1 MEKNHLV
8 NRFKYGL
15 MFFFIFLF
23 NINVFSQEI
32 SGTVTGEGNPLPGAS
47 VVNLSNGV
55 GVTSDFDGNY
65 TLTGVNQGDEIEF
78 SYIGFDSQKIIFSGQ
93 LQLNVNLLESTTEL
107 DEVVVVG
114 YGTQIQQNLSSS
126 ISKVNAED
134 IQGTALP
141 SFEQALQGRA
151 AGVQVT
157 TGSGMSSSQTKI
169 RIRGANSVVA
179 SSEPLFV
186 VDGIIV
192 ESGGVSDRSNGIGF
206 MDDGGGNLLASINP
220 NDIKSVE
227 ILKDAAATAIYGAR
241 GSNGVILITTKSG
254 SSGETQIDVSMDMG
268 VSSATRKIDFVNG
281 PEYIMLAQEAWY
293 NSGEDPTLFW
303 SKSGVLVDGLTKA
316 QAMMTNTNWVDQGL
330 RQGLASRLN
339 ISASGG
345 DNKTKFFISGSFLD
359 EESIFV
365 GNEFMKITARTNL
378 DHKVNDRLNIGTKM
392 FFTNIDSNPVP
403 VQNGVG
409 NANQNLPIHPVY
421 KADGTY
427 FNPIRNVRARLDL
440 WDYESKVKTFLANW
454 YLSYKLTDN
463 LTFRSEYG
471 INNINNDDEQ
481 YIDAIVDGNSE
492 AKAFASAGMR
502 NSWNFKNLLNYKE
515 SFGKHR
521 IDVLAGIE
529 ASKTERKTSN
539 IRGIGFVNSTLRTPQ
554 DASLIESLFKK
565 DAYSFLSILARVNYD
580 FDSKYLLS
588 ITARRDGS
596 SRFGE
601 NKKWGLFPAV
611 SVGYNIS
618 EEEFFS
624 GLKNTINFMKIRA
637 SYGESGNAEI
647 GNYAYASSY
656 GQANYNNNNGIT
668 LSNIGD
674 DELSWE
680 SVEQTNVGLTIQMF
694 DNKFSLDVDAYQK
707 TTKDMLL
714 PYPVS
719 LVSGLTSVTTN
730 LGKIENKGIEATLG
744 VTLFD
749 TEDLTWDVDLS
760 YAYNENKVTDLGGNP
775 EGINIPGFGTTS
787 IYLNMPV
794 GIQTI
799 PIWVGVDPAS
809 GQDIYKGLDGNN
821 YTVAEAAAQAGSL
834 NNFLN
839 ANRVPFGKPYPDF
852 TGSFSSSLNYKNW
865 YMNTLWNFAVGQTY
879 IASGEQIQGKYAFGS
894 MDITPLRSQLGRW
907 RNPGDVTRVA
917 QVTTAPTI
925 WGRTSEYVSEVDY
938 LRMRDLTIGYNFNL
952 EGDSFLQ
959 SVNLYAK
966 FTNFLTFTNA
976 PASMYD
982 PENYIRPGN
991 VNLMDKWKQVPQAK
1005 TVNLGINIKF

>member
-1 MEKNHLV
+1 MKKNNSTNL
-8 NRFKYGL
+8 RYKL
-15 MFFFIFLF
+15 LLFFVILF
-23 NINVFSQEI
+23 NINAFGQELA
-32 SGTVTGEGNPLPGAS
+32 GTVLGEGSPLPGAS
-47 VVNLSNGV
+47 VVNLTNANGV
-55 GVTSDFDGNY
+55 TTDFDGNFV
-65 TLTGVNQGDEIEF
+65 LAGVKEGDEIEF
-78 SYIGFDSQKIIFSGQ
+78 SYIGYDSQKIIFSGQ
-93 LQLNVNLLESTTEL
+93 IQLTVSLIESTTAL

-126 ISKVNAED
+126 ISKVNSED
-134 IQGTALP
+134 LQGTALP
-141 SFEQALQGRA
+141 SFEQAIQGRA

-157 TGSGMSSSQTKI
+157 TGSGMSGSRTKI

-186 VDGIIV
+186 IDGIIV
-192 ESGGVSDRSNGIGF
+192 ESGSISDRSNGVGF

-220 NDIKSVE
+220 NDIQSLEV
-227 ILKDAAATAIYGAR
+227 LKDAAATAIYGAR

-254 SSGETQIDVSMDMG
+254 RSGETQVDVSMDMG

-293 NSGEDPTLFW
+293 NSGNNPTEFW

-316 QAMMTNTNWVDQGL
+316 QAMMTNTSWVDQGL
-330 RQGLASRLN
+330 RQGLASRAN
-339 ISASGG
+339 VSASGG
-345 DNKTKFFISGSFLD
+345 DDKTKFYLSGSFLD
-359 EESIFV
+359 EESIYV
-365 GNEFMKITARTNL
+365 GNEYMKISARTNL
-378 DHKVNDRLNIGTKM
+378 DHKVNNRLTIGTKM
-392 FFTNIDSNPVP
+392 FFTNIDSKPVP

-409 NANQNLPIHPVY
+409 RANQNLPIHPVY

-427 FNPIRNVRARLDL
+427 FNPTSNVRASLDL
-440 WDYESKVKTFLANW
+440 WDYNSKIKTFLANW

-471 INNINNDDEQ
+471 INTINNHDDQ
-481 YIDAIVDGNSE
+481 YIDAVIDGNSE
-492 AKAFASAGMR
+492 AKAFASSGMK
-502 NSWNFKNLLNYKE
+502 NSWNFKNLFNYRK

-521 IDVLAGIE
+521 FDILAGVE
-529 ASKTERKTSN
+529 ASKNSRKTSN
-539 IRGIGFVNSTLRTPQ
+539 IRGIGFANSTLRTPQ
-554 DASLIESLFKK
+554 DAALIESYYNQS
-565 DAYSFLSILARVNYD
+565 AYNFLSILGRVNYD

-601 NKKWGLFPAV
+601 NKRWGLFPAV

-624 GLKNTINFMKIRA
+624 GLKGTINYLKIRA

-647 GNYAYASSY
+647 GNYAYASNY
-656 GQANYNNNNGIT
+656 GQANYNNNSGIT

-680 SVEQTNVGLTIQMF
+680 TVEQTNVGITMQMF
-694 DNKFSLDVDAYQK
+694 DNKFRIDVDAYEK
-707 TTKDMLL
+707 VTSDMLL

-730 LGKIENKGIEATLG
+730 LGKIENRGIEATLG
-744 VTLFD
+744 VTLVD
-749 TEDLTWDVDLS
+749 NEDLTWDFDLS

-775 EGINIPGFGTTS
+775 EGIDIPGFGTTS

-809 GQDIYKGLDGNN
+809 GQDIFKGLDGNN

-839 ANRVPFGKPYPDF
+839 ANRVPFGSPYPDF

-879 IASGEQIQGKYAFGS
+879 IASGEQIQGKYAYGS
-894 MDITPLRSQLGRW
+894 YNITPLRSQLGRW

-917 QVTTAPTI
+917 QLTTAPTI

-938 LRMRDLTIGYNFNL
+938 LRMRDLTIGYRFNL
-952 EGDSFLQ
+952 EGDNFLK
-959 SVNLYAK
+959 SVDLYAK

-976 PASMYD
+976 PPSMYD
-982 PENYIRPGN
+982 PENYIRPDN

-1005 TVNLGINIKF
+1005 AVNLGINIKF